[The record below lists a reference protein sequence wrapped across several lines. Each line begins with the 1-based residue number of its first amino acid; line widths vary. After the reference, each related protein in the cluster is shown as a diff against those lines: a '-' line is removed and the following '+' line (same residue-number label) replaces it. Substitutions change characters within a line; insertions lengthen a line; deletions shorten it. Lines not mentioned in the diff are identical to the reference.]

1 MSNEAQNDLEDIWL
15 YTLETWSTEQAD
27 RYYNLLLNEMEYVTE
42 HPNSGKDY
50 SHVRKGYR
58 RSNIKAHFILYKIN
72 EKENQ
77 IEIIRIL
84 HRKMDIEHQLNN

>member
-1 MSNEAQNDLEDIWL
+1 MSNEAQNDLKHIWL

-27 RYYNLLLNEMEYVTE
+27 RYYNLLLDEIEYVAE

-50 SHVRKGYR
+50 SHVRNGYR
-58 RSNIKAHFILYKIN
+58 RSNVKSHFIFYKIN

-84 HRKMDIEHQLNN
+84 HGKMDIEHQLNN